1 MDRVGTQLTVTG
13 TFVDGT
19 TQDLSTMVRSSS
31 APNIATVGFQTG
43 IVSGLAPGQA
53 TITATLGAVSA
64 TAAVTVTNASLTS
77 ITLSPPHANVT
88 LGSSQQFAAAGN
100 FSDGSTQTLLGVTWS
115 SSNPTFAV
123 VNSLG
128 LATGTSPGTTT
139 ITAALNGI
147 SGTTNLTV
155 Q

>member
-1 MDRVGTQLTVTG
+1 VVASPSQISLAVTPAKVQIAFHTFTQLTVTG

-19 TQDLSTMVRSSS
+19 TQDLSTMVNWSSS

-100 FSDGSTQTLLGVTWS
+100 FSDGSTQTLLGVTLG
-115 SSNPTFAV
+115 NPKLLPSAE
-123 VNSLG
+123 
-128 LATGTSPGTTT
+128 
-139 ITAALNGI
+139 LNF
-147 SGTTNLTV
+147 
-155 Q
+155 